1 MTEAGTSRFV
11 EEEEEEEEDAQD
23 DGHEGPGASRE

>member
-11 EEEEEEEEDAQD
+11 EEEEDAQD